1 MKKRN
6 YLIGGI
12 LAAVFC
18 LVIAILS
25 LANRPACTSER
36 PMGDGGE
43 RSFLASVVEQT
54 DTGVLVKPLESETER
69 KALTV
74 SPFVP
79 RIWTHWTCRWEM
91 W

>member
-54 DTGVLVKPLESETER
+54 DTRRPGGAVGIRDGAKKR
-69 KALTV
+69 
-74 SPFVP
+74 
-79 RIWTHWTCRWEM
+79 
-91 W
+91 